1 MTHRRSPMCA
11 AYAHRLLGL
20 LLCCVAACSHQKNAT
35 GGGRAEEVSPASAA
49 PGSIVTAEEID
60 RAAGRS
66 IEEVLMTRFPGVIVG
81 RASDG
86 GLSVRIRGVGSFMS
100 SNEPLYVIDDV
111 PQPLARGGSLKG
123 INPYD
128 IESIQVLKDAS
139 ETAIYGVRGGNGVI
153 V

>member
-11 AYAHRLLGL
+11 AHAHRLLGL
-20 LLCCVAACSHQKNAT
+20 LLCCVAACSHRNAT
-35 GGGRAEEVSPASAA
+35 GGGRAEEVAPASAA

-100 SNEPLYVIDDV
+100 SN
-111 PQPLARGGSLKG
+111 
-123 INPYD
+123 
-128 IESIQVLKDAS
+128 
-139 ETAIYGVRGGNGVI
+139 
-153 V
+153 